1 MPVASPCLR
10 DFRLGRLRLW
20 MGVLTVAFVADLT
33 DVPQFEGGPEPH
45 NDELKQLDPLQLAAL
60 GQLLFDGSID
70 ERDPGSYGPTY
81 DALLGEMHDRMH
93 SYSDEEWAF
102 PVPERLTLALAEV
115 QDDRVPELAET
126 WGRTEEFELDQKGPE
141 RGREYLHELRANA
154 RVATESGKQLFL
166 WMSL

>member
-1 MPVASPCLR
+1 
-10 DFRLGRLRLW
+10 

-102 PVPERLTLALAEV
+102 SSSRAV
-115 QDDRVPELAET
+115 DRCARRGS
-126 WGRTEEFELDQKGPE
+126 GRPGARARRDLGTNRRIRARPKG
-141 RGREYLHELRANA
+141 
-154 RVATESGKQLFL
+154 T
-166 WMSL
+166 